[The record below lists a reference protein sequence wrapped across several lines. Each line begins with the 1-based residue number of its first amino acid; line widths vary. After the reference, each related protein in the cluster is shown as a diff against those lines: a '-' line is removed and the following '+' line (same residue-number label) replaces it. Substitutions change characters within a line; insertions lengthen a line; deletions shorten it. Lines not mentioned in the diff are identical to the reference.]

1 MSGIGLAR
9 IWPFTQT
16 AVPLSAPMPAVNAIA
31 KSPQKETRNIAFMTL
46 APPALAP
53 IAPSNAKEQ
62 Q

>member
-1 MSGIGLAR
+1 
-9 IWPFTQT
+9 
-16 AVPLSAPMPAVNAIA
+16 MPAVNAIA